1 MYITYIA
8 WFITKKNLAKHRLNC
23 YNKGVMNRPLLYR
36 GYSFCMVDA
45 RREQTMRER
54 IGARASSLVNNA
66 QYLPR
71 VRACQN
77 QVTEE
82 EWGAIVRLAEEAENS
97 CNYFMSILSRA
108 NFERTVLHIRRI
120 LRRSVEA
127 MSYVARKITGA
138 TKRFMNYVGD
148 KIADG
153 NYSMADVVRMV
164 ELAEHKKQPD
174 RYLIGI
180 LKRGLQ

>member
-1 MYITYIA
+1 
-8 WFITKKNLAKHRLNC
+8 
-23 YNKGVMNRPLLYR
+23 
-36 GYSFCMVDA
+36 
-45 RREQTMRER
+45 MRER
-54 IGARASSLVNNA
+54 IGTRASALVNNP

-82 EWGAIVRLAEEAENS
+82 EWGAIVRVAEGADNK
-97 CNYFMSILSRA
+97 CNYFMSMLSRA
-108 NFERTVLHIRRI
+108 NFERTVTHVRRI

-127 MSYVARKITGA
+127 MSYVGRKISGV
-138 TKRFMNYVGD
+138 TKTFMNYVGD

-153 NYSMADVVRMV
+153 GYSMADVVRMV
-164 ELAEHKKQPD
+164 ELSANKKQPD